1 MEDNSAWHCLAVQFC
16 QSPQHTS
23 GHREGGKACCAE
35 GEKDKYSVVPTA
47 CKQHVTFL
55 YCFSRGATEVHLAL
69 VFIRSLSI
77 GVLTNMGIRA
87 LPLKSEEAEVY

>member
-55 YCFSRGATEVHLAL
+55 YCFFQRCHRGASDSSIYTE
-69 VFIRSLSI
+69 SI
-77 GVLTNMGIRA
+77 HWSVN
-87 LPLKSEEAEVY
+87 